1 MKQNLRSIRLGTT
14 AALALCAFSVCAQVR
29 PSSDVLSGVVRDVR
43 GTPQMGAAVELLTP
57 SAAEVSLAL
66 TDIHGRYHFSGIRP
80 GHYALKVTAAAFL
93 PTLRDHLHLRGGTS
107 VVNLTLNTL
116 FEAAQWVPAQRRAP
130 DETEDDWKWTLR
142 SSVNRPILRWDDDGP
157 TVVVGSNRAEIAQ
170 RRTRIHAT
178 VSSGNGEFASSGTHT
193 ALEAALRSAGNG
205 VWMVRSDMDQT
216 GASPAASF
224 SAGLERQLVQGL
236 SETDLRTVATMR
248 RLSDLSVGGQD
259 AVRVATFVL
268 RGAESTRLAGLA
280 EIAAGSEM
288 AAVQEPGNSS
298 GLQSSRVMTM
308 RPFLTVR
315 TNPGG
320 KNGFA
325 YRFASSPSY
334 QGMKDVGAPEVLP
347 HFSVEHGELVLEN
360 DVHNSL
366 AFEHHADKSQIEAAI
381 YSDHFSN
388 PVLNGAEATSA
399 GLRAQDNVIFDPRS
413 GTLRVGGRSYTS
425 DGMHVAAAQEV
436 APEMWATIEFSTG
449 TALVLGP
456 APFRQA
462 RDLENAIASLTPQ
475 VTSSIGGSL
484 HGKLAGP
491 GTVWRAAY
499 RWQPSATLTSVD
511 AFDNPSGDA
520 YLSIYIRQPICGH
533 QNVEAIFD
541 IRNLLAEGYRPVMG
555 ADGHMFFLA
564 QQPRSV
570 RGGLAFSF

>member
-1 MKQNLRSIRLGTT
+1 
-14 AALALCAFSVCAQVR
+14 
-29 PSSDVLSGVVRDVR
+29 
-43 GTPQMGAAVELLTP
+43 MGAAVELLTP
-57 SAAEVSLAL
+57 ASADVSFAL
-66 TDIHGRYHFSGIRP
+66 TDLHGRYHFTGIRP
-80 GHYALKVTAAAFL
+80 GHYALKVTAAAYL
-93 PTLRDHLHLRGGTS
+93 PTLRDHLHLRAGSS

-157 TVVVGSNRAEIAQ
+157 TVVIASNRAELAQ
-170 RRTRIHAT
+170 RRTRAHAT
-178 VSSGNGEFASSGTHT
+178 ISSGSGEFASAGTH
-193 ALEAALRSAGNG
+193 AVLEAASADVGNG
-205 VWMVRSDMDQT
+205 LWMVRGDLDQT
-216 GASPAASF
+216 AQRPGQGAGSLSV
-224 SAGLERQLVQGL
+224 GVDRQLLHGL
-236 SETDLRTVATMR
+236 SETDLRTVATVR
-248 RLSDLSVGGQD
+248 QLSDLTLGGQD

-280 EIAAGSEM
+280 EIASGSEM
-288 AAVQEPGNSS
+288 AAVESSSNSSS
-298 GLQSSRVMTM
+298 GLRSGHAMTI

-315 TNPGG
+315 TNPDGE
-320 KNGFA
+320 NGFA
-325 YRFASSPSY
+325 YRFATSPGY
-334 QGMKDVGAPEVLP
+334 QAMKDVDAAEALP
-347 HFSVEHGELVLEN
+347 HFSLQHGDLVLES

-366 AFEHHADKSQIEAAI
+366 AFEHRTAKSQIEAAL
-381 YSDHFSN
+381 YGDHFSH
-388 PVLNGAEATSA
+388 PVLNGVDATPA
-399 GLRAQDNVIFDPRS
+399 ALLGQDNVIFDPRS

-425 DGMHVAAAQEV
+425 DGIHLAGSEEI

-475 VTSSIGGSL
+475 VTSSVSGSL
-484 HGKLAGP
+484 HGKIAGS

-499 RWQPSATLTSVD
+499 RWQPSGTLTSVD

-520 YLSIYIRQPICGH
+520 YLSIYIRQPIYGH

-541 IRNLLAEGYRPVMG
+541 VRNLLAEGYRPVIG

>member
-1 MKQNLRSIRLGTT
+1 LKQKLRSIRLGTT
-14 AALALCAFSVCAQVR
+14 AVLVLCTFSVCAQVR
-29 PSSDVLSGVVRDVR
+29 PSSGALSGVVRDGR
-43 GTPQMGAAVELLTP
+43 GIPQMGAAVELLTP
-57 SAAEVSLAL
+57 SSAEVSLAL
-66 TDIHGRYHFSGIRP
+66 TDMHGRYHFTGIRP

-93 PTLRDHLHLRGGTS
+93 PTLREHLHLSAGYS

-130 DETEDDWKWTLR
+130 DETQDDWKWTLR

-157 TVVVGSNRAEIAQ
+157 TVVVASNRAEIAQ
-170 RRTRIHAT
+170 RRARVHAT
-178 VSSGNGEFASSGTHT
+178 VSSGTGEFASSGTH
-193 ALEAALRSAGNG
+193 AVLEAARADVGNG
-205 VWMVRSDMDQT
+205 VWMVRSDVDQ
-216 GASPAASF
+216 GAGRGAGAL
-224 SAGLERQLVQGL
+224 SAGLDRQILHGL
-236 SETDLRTVATMR
+236 SETDLRTVASIR
-248 RLSDLSVGGQD
+248 ELSDLTVGGPD
-259 AVRVATFVL
+259 TVRVATFVL

-280 EIAAGSEM
+280 EIAAGSET
-288 AAVQEPGNSS
+288 AAVEAPMNSTGRS
-298 GLQSSRVMTM
+298 DRVVAT

-315 TNPGG
+315 TNPDG

-325 YRFASSPSY
+325 YRFASSPAY
-334 QGMKDVGAPEVLP
+334 QGMKDFEGEETLP
-347 HFSVEHGELVLEN
+347 RFSLSHGNLVLES
-360 DVHNSL
+360 DAHNSL
-366 AFEHHADKSQIEAAI
+366 AFEHHTDKSRLEAAI
-381 YSDHFSN
+381 YTDHFSH
-388 PVLNGAEATSA
+388 PILNGVEATPA
-399 GLRAQDNVIFDPRS
+399 GLLGQNSVVFDPGS
-413 GTLRVGGRSYTS
+413 GALRVGGRSYTS
-425 DGMHVAAAQEV
+425 DGIHLSGGEEV

-484 HGKLAGP
+484 RGKIAGA

-499 RWQPSATLTSVD
+499 RWQPSGTLTSVD

-533 QNVEAIFD
+533 QNVEAVFD

-555 ADGHMFFLA
+555 SDGHMFFLA
-564 QQPRSV
+564 QQPRSL